1 MSGRTPSNDSKRRN
15 AGTAVVLFAAAA
27 GMVGASFAA
36 VPLYRLFCQVTGYGG
51 TTQVAE
57 AAPGAVG
64 ERHFTIRF
72 NAAVNSDLPWDFGP
86 VQREVR
92 VLPGEPGL
100 AFYRA
105 LNPSD
110 ENTVGSASYNV
121 TPLKAG
127 IYFSK
132 VACFCFEEQPLAA
145 GESAELPVSF
155 FVDPEILED
164 PNLDDVTT
172 ITLSYTFFRRR
183 DLEPSAQLAE
193 ASADRQSPSR
203 NQ

>member
-1 MSGRTPSNDSKRRN
+1 MSARPEAGVPRRRN

-51 TTQVAE
+51 TTQVAD

-64 ERHFTIRF
+64 ARRFTIRF
-72 NAAVNSDLPWDFGP
+72 NADVNSDLPWDFAP
-86 VQREVR
+86 AERAYEIR
-92 VLPGEPGL
+92 PGEPGL

-105 LNPSD
+105 LNTSD
-110 ENTVGSASYNV
+110 QITVGTASYNV

-132 VACFCFEEQPLAA
+132 VGCFCFEEQKLAA

-155 FVDPEILED
+155 FVDPAILED
-164 PNLDDVTT
+164 PNLDDVKT

-183 DLEPSAQLAE
+183 DLEPAARLAAADAAAQ
-193 ASADRQSPSR
+193 RQAGTP
-203 NQ
+203 